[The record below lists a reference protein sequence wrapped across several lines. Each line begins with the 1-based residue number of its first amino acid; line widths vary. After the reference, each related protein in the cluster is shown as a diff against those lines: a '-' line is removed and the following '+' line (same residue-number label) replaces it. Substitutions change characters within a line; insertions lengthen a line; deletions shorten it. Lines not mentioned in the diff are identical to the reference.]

1 MVLKMLLNRSFFKL
15 TKTNLGGAYP
25 WRRLPGL
32 AKDFISCPIFTK
44 LAWMV
49 HLGILLNIPDLHAE
63 SEQ

>member
-25 WRRLPGL
+25 WRRFPGL
-32 AKDFISCPIFTK
+32 AKDFISCSYSPNWHGWYT
-44 LAWMV
+44 
-49 HLGILLNIPDLHAE
+49 E

>member
-15 TKTNLGGAYP
+15 TKTNLGGDYP

-49 HLGILLNIPDLHAE
+49 H
-63 SEQ
+63 